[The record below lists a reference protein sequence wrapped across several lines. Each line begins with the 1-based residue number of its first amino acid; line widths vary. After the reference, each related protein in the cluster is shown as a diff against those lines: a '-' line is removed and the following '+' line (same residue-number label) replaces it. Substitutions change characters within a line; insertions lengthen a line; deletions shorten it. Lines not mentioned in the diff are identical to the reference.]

1 MDFVAGAVGDSV
13 AMPDVHAVP
22 MPSENLFFWL
32 SQRL

>member
-1 MDFVAGAVGDSV
+1 MDFVVGAVGDSV

-22 MPSENLFFWL
+22 MPSENLFFGF